1 MIILMNLLI
10 VVNKDD
16 HRNNVNHFVIK
27 LQQHNN
33 QHKYLRGKK
42 TDEEILT

>member
-16 HRNNVNHFVIK
+16 HRNNVNHFAIK
-27 LQQHNN
+27 LQRDNN
-33 QHKYLRGKK
+33 QHKYLWGKK
-42 TDEEILT
+42 TDKEILT